1 MAPLLDLLLT
11 LLHWGGSGWRAALRS
26 REEIFPYLRDQLS
39 RVAQE
44 HGERLLHTPD
54 NPISLGITLSTL
66 LPAAGQSQAEAVTSF
81 GSMLF
86 LRCVSGT
93 RTVPLGR
100 SQEVGGVSFVGYGAH
115 VDAYPVP
122 YLTAVRPRVAHVP
135 ARLLTPLRQ
144 AASLGMSRE
153 DVDEFCLRLSK
164 VFRQAAKGRDRAAMC
179 PPSPVPP

>member
-11 LLHWGGSGWRAALRS
+11 LLHWGGSGWRAVLRS
-26 REEIFPYLRDQLS
+26 REELFPYLREQLS

-66 LPAAGQSQAEAVTSF
+66 APAAGQSPAEAVSSF

-100 SQEVGGVSFVGYGAH
+100 SQDVGGVSFLGYGAH
-115 VDAYPVP
+115 VDDYPVP
-122 YLTAVRPRVAHVP
+122 YLTAVRPLARGTRCNAHSIAGGELGDEPRRCGRVLSAPPQVLSP
-135 ARLLTPLRQ
+135 GGQRPGQAPYFVTSFSLR
-144 AASLGMSRE
+144 
-153 DVDEFCLRLSK
+153 
-164 VFRQAAKGRDRAAMC
+164 
-179 PPSPVPP
+179 